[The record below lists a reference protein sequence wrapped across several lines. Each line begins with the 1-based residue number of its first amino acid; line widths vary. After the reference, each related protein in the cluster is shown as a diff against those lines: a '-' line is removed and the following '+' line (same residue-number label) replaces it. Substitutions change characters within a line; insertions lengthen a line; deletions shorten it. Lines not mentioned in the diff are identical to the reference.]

1 MADFAQFFEANPE
14 YLLIFLTAKPDLL
27 SSSKKSFDEDFLN
40 VDRKM
45 TMISGQFEM
54 HQLQRLGASCRTMV
68 LYMCSKIEFSQ
79 LHNYD
84 IDTYIGYLHNPQME
98 REIL

>member
-45 TMISGQFEM
+45 T
-54 HQLQRLGASCRTMV
+54 
-68 LYMCSKIEFSQ
+68 
-79 LHNYD
+79 
-84 IDTYIGYLHNPQME
+84 E
-98 REIL
+98 R